1 MSQLLEQFYGIN
13 VTPESDVTSTLPD
26 IDKEELQQE
35 YKKQYEKEANSW
47 TNRFAIGIDNT
58 QASLFKGLDLI
69 ADVTNSEGLKQYAQE
84 GILKNQQEA
93 AAKPQPTRTASLTEA
108 SKEIGEEIA
117 DDDFFGAAYRSLQ
130 LIKDMSAEALP
141 SMLPTLGTVGATAIA
156 SPIVG
161 AVPIVGGAAAIAT
174 RLVAPLVPGF
184 LMGGGET
191 YEEAKKLGAKDKDA
205 QLFGVAG
212 GVGIGLLEKIGAA
225 HALKNLINT
234 AGRDYTVKKLGEQVG
249 KKTVKQAEDLMDE
262 ILKDESLFIKRSLAL
277 DAGKNAVK
285 AGAVEGVTEG
295 AQEALQLGAA
305 SLAADK
311 GINAYDNAEA
321 VNRIIDAAA
330 LGVVGGKVA
339 GTGAGVVSNLQHKDV
354 VNRAK
359 DRLEKLNEIEE
370 LRKQEGNMSDEEL
383 LNTFDVRDETFKP
396 SFIDNVFR
404 QALTPLVPLGKKS
417 RAGYEVVTALKNY
430 NDNVSKDV
438 GTYARTMDEA
448 LSKVRRSIKAP
459 LIQGSVSS
467 KKNRALFD
475 VLMYGAESKDVNVRE
490 ASEQI
495 REQLLGKPLQP
506 QIKLD
511 KQSLFSSITKQKDSL
526 DKLEKAK
533 ASGKLDIAQ
542 AQQIE
547 NTFNTLKNNHI
558 NTVNDNLKKG
568 MSEEKA
574 TKEANQQLRQDKEF
588 KNLQDKVL
596 VDYEGTGLFGK
607 LNESDIELEFR
618 QNYFP
623 RVYKIG
629 LRDVVL
635 GQFGMGKLKK
645 ARKILMEQEVTVQN
659 PSNPKQSIK
668 RKRTREEADE
678 ILDNIRANDGMYV
691 PDTEITDLEANLD
704 APDNTKE
711 TKEITSNLEKQ
722 RVIDENTFKKLD
734 QAGLVE
740 TDVKKVLD
748 KYILQAVQRD
758 NVRKIKKILD
768 PNIKILREAKDI
780 DKLEL
785 DRIKEI
791 YQAIQNRFKPIQD
804 ERLRK
809 ASRFYL
815 TYQYMLTL
823 PLAAL
828 TALSEPII
836 VLTRVNPKH
845 ALPALGKATIN
856 TFRQAVRSILPKFK
870 KSEQERAFMDILQG
884 YDGTLAERLG
894 DIAGIDVTRR
904 VTDRFFKLTLLTQ
917 ITQFSR
923 DISFQAV
930 EAQMKDDIKLLA
942 KAKLLNKNDLK
953 KLLKEEGKLFGPK
966 ITKAGLFE
974 QLANAKKRLSELGLT
989 EKNLNI
995 DTGNLND
1002 SEVLKWAEG
1011 NLEGIAPDIVR
1022 AALSKGVDDIIMAP
1036 NVVNRPLW
1044 MSNPH
1049 FALFAQLKGFMFA
1062 FGSKVGGRF
1071 YREVIQPL
1079 FKGRIPVE
1087 ESIRYG
1093 VSVGLIVAA
1102 SLAIKELKDE
1112 IRYGDEPS
1120 PFKDA
1125 EFGDKL
1131 VQALISTNIAGSGTM
1146 LYDAFNAQRY
1156 GLSPLESLLG
1166 PGPQHIARLVS
1177 AIGSASSGNPRP
1189 LSTHVAR
1196 SIPFVAAVFPTKT
1209 SEISDSIEDFMLKY
1223 YS

>member
-1 MSQLLEQFYGIN
+1 MSSFLASYGIN
-13 VTPESDVTSTLPD
+13 TGQPSG
-26 IDKEELQQE
+26 ELQQTE
-35 YKKQYEKEANSW
+35 LSPEILEGIQKGQEDYANSW

-205 QLFGVAG
+205 QVFGVAG

-249 KKTVKQAEDLMDE
+249 KKTVKQAEDLMNE
-262 ILKDESLFIKRSLAL
+262 ILKDENLFIKRSLAL

-475 VLMYGAESKDVNVRE
+475 VLMYGAESKDVNVKE

-495 REQLLGKPLQP
+495 REQLLGKPLQS

-635 GQFGMGKLKK
+635 GQFGMGKLRK

-768 PNIKILREAKDI
+768 PNIQILREAKDI

>member
-1 MSQLLEQFYGIN
+1 MSSFLASYGIN
-13 VTPESDVTSTLPD
+13 TGQPSG
-26 IDKEELQQE
+26 ELQQTE
-35 YKKQYEKEANSW
+35 LSPEILEGIQKGQEDYANSW

-205 QLFGVAG
+205 QVFGVAG

-249 KKTVKQAEDLMDE
+249 KKTVKQAEDLMNE
-262 ILKDESLFIKRSLAL
+262 ILKDENLFIKRSLAL

-475 VLMYGAESKDVNVRE
+475 VLMYGAESKDVNVKE

-495 REQLLGKPLQP
+495 REQLLGKPLQS

-635 GQFGMGKLKK
+635 GQFGMGKLRK

-768 PNIKILREAKDI
+768 PNIQILREAKDI

-930 EAQMKDDIKLLA
+930 ESQMKDDIKLLA

>member
-1 MSQLLEQFYGIN
+1 MSSFLASYGIN
-13 VTPESDVTSTLPD
+13 TGQPSG
-26 IDKEELQQE
+26 ELQQTE
-35 YKKQYEKEANSW
+35 LSPEILEGIQKGQEDYANSW

-69 ADVTNSEGLKQYAQE
+69 ADVTNSEGLKQYAQD
-84 GILKNQQEA
+84 GISKNQREA

-108 SKEIGEEIA
+108 SKEIKQELVE
-117 DDDFFGAAYRSLQ
+117 DDFFGAAYRSLQ

-205 QLFGVAG
+205 QVFGVAG

-249 KKTVKQAEDLMDE
+249 KKTVKQAEDLMNE
-262 ILKDESLFIKRSLAL
+262 ILKDENLFIKRSLAL

-475 VLMYGAESKDVNVRE
+475 VLMYGAESKDVNVKE

-495 REQLLGKPLQP
+495 REQLLGKPLQS

-635 GQFGMGKLKK
+635 GQFGMGKLRK

-758 NVRKIKKILD
+758 NVRKIKKVLD
-768 PNIKILREAKDI
+768 PNIQQLRDKKDL

-1131 VQALISTNIAGSGTM
+1131 TQALISTNIAGSGTM

>member
-1 MSQLLEQFYGIN
+1 MSSFLASYGIN
-13 VTPESDVTSTLPD
+13 TGQPSG
-26 IDKEELQQE
+26 ELQQTE
-35 YKKQYEKEANSW
+35 LSPEILEGIQKGQEDYANSW

-69 ADVTNSEGLKQYAQE
+69 ADVTNSEGLKQYAQD
-84 GILKNQQEA
+84 GISKNQREA

-108 SKEIGEEIA
+108 SKEIKQELVE
-117 DDDFFGAAYRSLQ
+117 DDFFGAAYRSLQ

-205 QLFGVAG
+205 QVFGVAG

-262 ILKDESLFIKRSLAL
+262 ILKDENLFIKRSLAL

-475 VLMYGAESKDVNVRE
+475 VLMYGAESKDVNVKE

-495 REQLLGKPLQP
+495 REQLLGKPLQS

-645 ARKILMEQEVTVQN
+645 ARKILMDQDVTVQN
-659 PSNPKQSIK
+659 PNNPKQSIK

-758 NVRKIKKILD
+758 NVRKIKKVLD
-768 PNIKILREAKDI
+768 PNIQKLREVDGL

-1131 VQALISTNIAGSGTM
+1131 TQALISTNIAGSGTM